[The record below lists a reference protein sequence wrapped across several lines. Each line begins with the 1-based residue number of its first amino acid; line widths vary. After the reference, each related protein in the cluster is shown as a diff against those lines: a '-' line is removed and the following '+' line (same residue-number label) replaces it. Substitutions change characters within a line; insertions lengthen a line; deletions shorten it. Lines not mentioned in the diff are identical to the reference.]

1 MRTLTHLPQ
10 YKRTYGATG
19 TGVTQGA
26 CDPVGHRCPIPEAE
40 DICGRFTESLS
51 VSRVKR
57 TQGWSANG
65 PDGSCGGMVSRRN
78 LKGGA
83 VSARRSKEVNTIP
96 MQVDLRV
103 HDDVALGEI
112 ELYAEVLATVA
123 ASDGPLTKSELDE
136 ALGLRH

>member
-1 MRTLTHLPQ
+1 MVLQGLALR
-10 YKRTYGATG
+10 RVC
-19 TGVTQGA
+19 GVPKA
-26 CDPVGHRCPIPEAE
+26 HKCHIPELE
-40 DICGRFTESLS
+40 DFRCLVTESLWG
-51 VSRVKR
+51 SRVKR

-65 PDGSCGGMVSRRN
+65 PDGSCGGMVARRN

-83 VSARRSKEVNTIP
+83 RSARSKEVSTIP

-123 ASDGPLTKSELDE
+123 ASDGPLTKSQLDE
-136 ALGLRH
+136 ALGLRG

>member
-1 MRTLTHLPQ
+1 MVLLGLSLRRVCAVPKAH
-10 YKRTYGATG
+10 K
-19 TGVTQGA
+19 
-26 CDPVGHRCPIPEAE
+26 CHIPELE
-40 DICGRFTESLS
+40 DFRCLVSESLWG
-51 VSRVKR
+51 SRVKG

-83 VSARRSKEVNTIP
+83 GSARSKEASTIP

>member
-1 MRTLTHLPQ
+1 MRTYDHLPQ
-10 YKRTYGATG
+10 YKWTYGVGGTGATG
-19 TGVTQGA
+19 CARLPGA
-26 CDPVGHRCPIPEAE
+26 RRCHIAEPEDFRRPV
-40 DICGRFTESLS
+40 TES
-51 VSRVKR
+51 VCGSRVKR

-65 PDGSCGGMVSRRN
+65 PDGSCGGMVARRN

-83 VSARRSKEVNTIP
+83 TSARSKEVSTIP

-123 ASDGPLTKSELDE
+123 ASDGPLSKSELDE
-136 ALGLRH
+136 ALGIHRR

>member
-1 MRTLTHLPQ
+1 MRTYDHLPQ
-10 YKRTYGATG
+10 YKWTYGVGGTGATG
-19 TGVTQGA
+19 CVRLPEA
-26 CDPVGHRCPIPEAE
+26 HRCHIPELE
-40 DICGRFTESLS
+40 DIRRPVTESLWG
-51 VSRVKR
+51 SRVKR

-83 VSARRSKEVNTIP
+83 GGGRAEEGRTIP
-96 MQVDLRV
+96 IQGDLRV